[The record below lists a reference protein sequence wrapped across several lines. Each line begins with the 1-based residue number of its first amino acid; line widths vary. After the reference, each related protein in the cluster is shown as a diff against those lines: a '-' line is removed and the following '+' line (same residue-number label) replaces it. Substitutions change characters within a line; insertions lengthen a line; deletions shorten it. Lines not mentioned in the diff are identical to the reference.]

1 MNDQDF
7 QNNWVDHKTWVIGS
21 PTTGDPSMQNGDV
34 VRFTLSGGVKGV
46 QIVQKEDSTTGD
58 PNEKVD
64 DWATYCWLDGDDLV
78 GVKVFRVSLDIAPD
92 KPEKLTCRFVDNPL
106 VPLTIPDPANPTG
119 PPRLVGFLN
128 ASFAASAPPARSI
141 SVGQEPPPAGLPGNP
156 PSGARRNPGPPSFPQ
171 PGGNGGEN
179 HRDTA
184 TAVFVATEG
193 GPNGTET
200 GSGKISPTSATAT

>member
-7 QNNWVDHKTWVIGS
+7 QNNWVDGKTWIIGS

-34 VRFTLSGGVKGV
+34 VRFTFSDGVKGV
-46 QIVQKEDSTTGD
+46 QIVQTVDPTTGE
-58 PNEKVD
+58 PSNAVD
-64 DWATYCWLDGDDLV
+64 QWATYCWLDGDSLI
-78 GVKVFRVSLDIAPD
+78 GVKAFRITLDVMPD
-92 KPEKLTCRFVDNPL
+92 TSEKLTCRFVDNPL
-106 VPLTIPDPANPTG
+106 VPLTIPDPADPTG

-141 SVGQEPPPAGLPGNP
+141 SVGRETPPAELPGNP

-179 HRDTA
+179 VRDTA

-193 GPNGTET
+193 GPVPVQPHPP
-200 GSGKISPTSATAT
+200 GSTTTA